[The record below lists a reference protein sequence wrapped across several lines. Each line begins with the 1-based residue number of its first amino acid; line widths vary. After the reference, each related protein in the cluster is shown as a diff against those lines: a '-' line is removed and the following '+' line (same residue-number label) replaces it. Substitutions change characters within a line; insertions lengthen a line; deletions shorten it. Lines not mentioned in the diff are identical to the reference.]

1 MTTTRRYGEY
11 VRVPYIFGDEVLR
24 FVLTNSVG
32 DRVLVEVPIEDGE
45 GRIVEYIHKWV
56 SADGVEV
63 A

>member
-1 MTTTRRYGEY
+1 
-11 VRVPYIFGDEVLR
+11 VLR
-24 FVLTNSVG
+24 FVMTNSVG

>member
-1 MTTTRRYGEY
+1 MTTTRRYGKH
-11 VRVPYIFGDEVLR
+11 VRVPYIFGEDVLR
-24 FVLTNSVG
+24 YVMTNSDG
-32 DRVLVEVPIEDGE
+32 DMVLVEVPIEDGE

>member
-1 MTTTRRYGEY
+1 MTAPKRYGKH
-11 VRVPYIFGDEVLR
+11 VRVPYIFGEDVLR
-24 FVLTNSVG
+24 YVMTNSDG
-32 DRVLVEVPIEDGE
+32 DMVLVEVPIEDGE